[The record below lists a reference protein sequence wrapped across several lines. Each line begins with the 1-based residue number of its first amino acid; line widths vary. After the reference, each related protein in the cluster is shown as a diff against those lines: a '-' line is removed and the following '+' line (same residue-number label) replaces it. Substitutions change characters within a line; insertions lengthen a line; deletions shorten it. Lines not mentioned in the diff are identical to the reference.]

1 MCPSPFSGAFIAIQ
15 VPKPR
20 SFKSTIGVRCLESMR
35 PLVPAD
41 ARSRSGIATSG
52 SNVMRPF
59 GDFEAIA
66 VQVEETHIFLRR
78 SGSGAPVL
86 LLHGFPQT
94 HLMWRSVA
102 PLLARRFTVICADL
116 RGYGK
121 SGCPASAPD
130 HAPYAKR
137 AMAKDMVSVMEKL
150 GFPRFAVAGH
160 DRGGR
165 VAYRL
170 ALDHPER
177 VERLAVLDI
186 LPTADTWER
195 ADKRLA
201 TAFWPWSL
209 LAQPEPLPERL
220 ALGGWGSPANAFGSE
235 VRAAY
240 IEALREPAR
249 VHAICEEYRAAAT
262 LDHAHDLEDRRAGR
276 RIACPVLVLWSDRG
290 PLGTW
295 YAEDGGPLALWQA
308 WATNVRGSPLD
319 AGHFFPEEI
328 PERTA
333 EEMSGF
339 FATTP

>member
-1 MCPSPFSGAFIAIQ
+1 MS
-15 VPKPR
+15 
-20 SFKSTIGVRCLESMR
+20 L
-35 PLVPAD
+35 
-41 ARSRSGIATSG
+41 ATSMYE
-52 SNVMRPF
+52 SEMMRPF
-59 GDFEAIA
+59 EDFEAIA

-78 SGSGAPVL
+78 FGSGTAVL

-116 RGYGK
+116 RGYGH

-130 HAPYAKR
+130 HAPYTKR
-137 AMAKDMVSVMEKL
+137 AMARDMVSVMEKL
-150 GFPRFAVAGH
+150 GFARFAVAGH

-220 ALGGWGSPANAFGSE
+220 VSAAPDAVVDAALGGRGSPAHAFGAE
-235 VRAAY
+235 VRGAY

-249 VHAICEEYRAAAT
+249 VPQSAKSIE
-262 LDHAHDLEDRRAGR
+262 LRRLSTTRMIWRIAGR
-276 RIACPVLVLWSDRG
+276 
-290 PLGTW
+290 
-295 YAEDGGPLALWQA
+295 GG
-308 WATNVRGSPLD
+308 G
-319 AGHFFPEEI
+319 
-328 PERTA
+328 
-333 EEMSGF
+333 
-339 FATTP
+339 